1 MDELAREFRLAA
13 ESIERSKACLEI
25 VAGQSDRIRQNADK
39 LEPILKG
46 IDERQKALAD
56 HLSAFADMSQ
66 KAREVFPI
74 IEKRLNE
81 LTSDLSE
88 CVKGVLKSIEDQGTQ
103 IQSMADTTNRKI
115 ETIMGRTGDNVE
127 SLVKRTAEVM
137 EKQVSE
143 LDKELSSELTKS
155 LQSLGSQ
162 LTSLSAKFVEDYSPL
177 TEKLRDVVQMA
188 RRATNA

>member
-1 MDELAREFRLAA
+1 M
-13 ESIERSKACLEI
+13 
-25 VAGQSDRIRQNADK
+25 
-39 LEPILKG
+39 
-46 IDERQKALAD
+46 
-56 HLSAFADMSQ
+56 
-66 KAREVFPI
+66 
-74 IEKRLNE
+74 NE